1 MSSQTSLA
9 ARNCRLRQWAQMIH
23 ECNNRPVEMSVD
35 EWCDSHSITKSNYY
49 YRMRQVRKAC
59 LEMVSEKAEPSVVPV
74 PMELVNANKVPPA
87 QEKQSFLELVSHGVT
102 LRVTEQTLDSLL
114 KTFLGVLNHV
124 A

>member
-1 MSSQTSLA
+1 MNSQTSMA

-59 LEMVSEKAEPSVVPV
+59 LEMVPEKTEPSVVPV
-74 PMELVNANKVPPA
+74 PMELVNTSEIPPA
-87 QEKQSFLELVSHGVT
+87 QEEPPFLELVSHGVT
-102 LRVTEQTLDSLL
+102 LRVTEQTPDSLL
-114 KTFLGVLNHV
+114 KKVLGVLNH
-124 A
+124 AE